1 MVGTMKYHSLDEIDI
16 KILNI
21 VVEDSSKTYKEIA
34 EELGLDQRT
43 VSARISKMKK
53 MRIIEEMRA
62 DVNSQK
68 LWGVSALLVINLN
81 FQEITPQEFYEKL
94 MENVKPNRVR
104 AVYEGFGAYDVFVM
118 LMALDNKEMS
128 QIITTIKEMRG
139 VRNVEVTT
147 LTRTMRH
154 YHVVPDVEDFR
165 KLRSYLT
172 SE

>member
-1 MVGTMKYHSLDEIDI
+1 MPMRHQTIDEIDI

-21 VVEDSSKTYKEIA
+21 LVEDSSKTYKEIA

-62 DVNSQK
+62 DINSQR
-68 LWGVSALLVINLN
+68 LWGVAALLVINLN
-81 FQEITPQEFYEKL
+81 FQEITPQEFYEML

-128 QIITTIKEMRG
+128 QIITTIKEMKG
-139 VRNVEVTT
+139 VKNVEVTT
-147 LTRTMRH
+147 LTKTMRH

-165 KLRSYLT
+165 KMRSYLI